1 MNPLIIDFLIV
12 LILLL
17 CVIKG
22 YRKGFILTLCGFLA
36 LFVALIGASIL
47 SELLAEPVAKAIRP
61 MVEQGIYQVLEN
73 RAPAAQQAAGA
84 VLEEFDLP
92 LEEILSALRD
102 SAVFEGLA
110 QAFEQAV
117 NSGAVEI
124 TASAVRAVA
133 EYAALQIAR
142 IVLFLLSF
150 VAILILWFLLSHALD
165 LAFHL
170 PGLSFLNR
178 WSGAALGLVKGAFLV
193 WIACRLLQDSYL
205 NPDLTAGSYLLP
217 YVYNFHLLDVISMV

>member
-1 MNPLIIDFLIV
+1 MNPLIIDLLIV

-22 YRKGFILTLCGFLA
+22 YRKGFVLTLCGLLA

-47 SELLAEPVAKAIRP
+47 SELLAEPVARAIRP

-124 TASAVRAVA
+124 TASAPSR
-133 EYAALQIAR
+133 R
-142 IVLFLLSF
+142 
-150 VAILILWFLLSHALD
+150 
-165 LAFHL
+165 
-170 PGLSFLNR
+170 
-178 WSGAALGLVKGAFLV
+178 K
-193 WIACRLLQDSYL
+193 
-205 NPDLTAGSYLLP
+205 TASASSP
-217 YVYNFHLLDVISMV
+217 FSI